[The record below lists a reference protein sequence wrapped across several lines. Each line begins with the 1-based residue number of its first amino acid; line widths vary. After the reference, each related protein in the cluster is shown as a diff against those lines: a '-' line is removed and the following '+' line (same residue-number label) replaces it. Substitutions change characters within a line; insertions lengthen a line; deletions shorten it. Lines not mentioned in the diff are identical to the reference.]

1 LPLSTNRGGLDKSC
15 ITWYTCYIMTTKNT
29 ENGKTQ
35 QLRNADEA
43 LWRRIK
49 AAAVL
54 EGETLTKWTEKA
66 ARERLD
72 KKPK

>member
-1 LPLSTNRGGLDKSC
+1 
-15 ITWYTCYIMTTKNT
+15 MTTKNT

>member
-1 LPLSTNRGGLDKSC
+1 
-15 ITWYTCYIMTTKNT
+15 MNT
-29 ENGKTQ
+29 ANGKTQ

-43 LWRRIK
+43 LWRQIK

-54 EGETLTKWTEKA
+54 EGQTLTEWIEKA
-66 ARERLD
+66 ASEFLD